1 MDEIRRIVAALKK
14 NTGAVPVRIPRSWDI
29 FGFAPDGNGR
39 ELTVDPAAFFAYA
52 IEKGVLEQAR
62 KPLKADVDTVYSM
75 LVRMFTAYDYHE
87 KDRVEPGTFLRA
99 LALLPLLERMGVD
112 TVYLLPV
119 FAHSRAHNKGE
130 WGSPYAI
137 KDFFALDPELHD
149 PLLGA
154 YTREDAARQFR
165 AFVQGC
171 HARGMRVMLD
181 FVFRTCAR
189 DNELIR
195 SHPDWF
201 YWVDAKDVGDFRA
214 PYIEGHPPGV
224 PLDTKAAE
232 RVYASPGTAAY
243 IKRFRR
249 DPRAQDAALF
259 DTVRAQEE
267 DVLAAV
273 EARMGLTTAPAF
285 SDVINDPQP
294 PWTDV
299 TYLRFDFAPTCAA
312 EAHGFGDAPPFVL
325 HDAIKLNIFP
335 AREPNVELTDMVQ
348 GLIPY
353 YIGEYGI
360 DGARV
365 DMGHALEPWL
375 NRAIVARARDIKPGF
390 VFWSEQLGMDGADTA
405 KAEGFDFISGDVWG
419 RFARV
424 NERRFGLHLTRGLH
438 ACALPYMAAM
448 ELPDTP
454 RAALLAAGERQMK
467 ACTLLFALLPGS
479 VFLINSGQEVME
491 RQPMNLG
498 LGESAAGRFAL
509 TPGDPMQGKL
519 AFFDP
524 YRLHWDGLDVGLS
537 ALELARALRQ
547 EAGDLLRAP
556 GAAVPMRRPG
566 VPWTAGALY
575 RSGGRC
581 LVAVVNTGARKTIA
595 LRMKDVF
602 RPGALKAYARVRP
615 TRTLGGPVRRAG
627 RLLRLR
633 PGEMAAGWVDMD

>member
-1 MDEIRRIVAALKK
+1 
-14 NTGAVPVRIPRSWDI
+14 
-29 FGFAPDGNGR
+29 
-39 ELTVDPAAFFAYA
+39 
-52 IEKGVLEQAR
+52 
-62 KPLKADVDTVYSM
+62 
-75 LVRMFTAYDYHE
+75 
-87 KDRVEPGTFLRA
+87 
-99 LALLPLLERMGVD
+99 
-112 TVYLLPV
+112 
-119 FAHSRAHNKGE
+119 
-130 WGSPYAI
+130 
-137 KDFFALDPELHD
+137 
-149 PLLGA
+149 
-154 YTREDAARQFR
+154 
-165 AFVQGC
+165 
-171 HARGMRVMLD
+171 
-181 FVFRTCAR
+181 
-189 DNELIR
+189 
-195 SHPDWF
+195 
-201 YWVDAKDVGDFRA
+201 
-214 PYIEGHPPGV
+214 
-224 PLDTKAAE
+224 
-232 RVYASPGTAAY
+232 
-243 IKRFRR
+243 
-249 DPRAQDAALF
+249 
-259 DTVRAQEE
+259 
-267 DVLAAV
+267 
-273 EARMGLTTAPAF
+273 MGLTTAPAF

-312 EAHGFGDAPPFVL
+312 EAHGFGGAPPFVL

-335 AREPNVELTDMVQ
+335 AREPNTVLTDMVQ
-348 GLIPY
+348 GLIPHC
-353 YIGEYGI
+353 IGEYGI

-390 VFWSEQLGMDGADTA
+390 VFWSGADTA

-454 RAALLAAGERQMK
+454 RAALLAASERQLK

-498 LGESAAGRFAL
+498 LGESAAVRFAL
-509 TPGDPMQGKL
+509 PPGDPMQGKL

-566 VPWTAGALY
+566 VPWTAGVLY

-581 LVAVVNTGARKTIA
+581 FCA
-595 LRMKDVF
+595 
-602 RPGALKAYARVRP
+602 
-615 TRTLGGPVRRAG
+615 
-627 RLLRLR
+627 
-633 PGEMAAGWVDMD
+633 